1 MVTIT
6 DPLFASQWH
15 FGLMGN
21 IQRIWDEYTGVGVHV
36 GVFDDGVQ
44 YNHPDL
50 AANYDASKHFSY
62 NNVTYNPSPIT
73 RTGADPD
80 AHGTSV
86 AGLIAAARN
95 GVGGVGVAYGAK
107 ITGVNMLSDPALQ
120 TDAMADRVLRHGAT
134 FDVMS
139 NSWGYTPYFE
149 TYQNAGLAG
158 STSATTIAAYDY
170 NTRVGRHGL
179 GTVIVQ
185 AAGNDASNANA
196 DGVNT
201 ARSLISVAALDRY
214 GSVTSYSNTGANI
227 WISAGAA
234 SVTTDLTGSNGYNTK
249 AGTAGDY
256 QSTFGGTSAATPVV
270 AGVVALMLDANE
282 GLGWRDVK
290 EILANSASLTGSIIG
305 GSATYETTGTR
316 FQVIDRNTGGG
327 LVRDGD
333 SWNDGGRAIS
343 WDYGFGR
350 VNAFAAVRLAEVWT
364 LINGPAQTSANDREL
379 AFTNP
384 TDVRMTFSGGL
395 GTAASSVA
403 CTTHMEIDYIA
414 VTLGFDFTAPT
425 GSAAGLSITLLGP
438 GGASFDLVHAGDL
451 YYSDV
456 HGGWTWTYGVA
467 EALGLD
473 AFGSWTAVI
482 RDSSNSVS
490 GHACTLQDL
499 KISFSGDASFD
510 SNNIHHITP
519 DFVKT
524 NALNAGGLRD
534 HAINDTNGG
543 TDWLQMATLAGDV
556 QVSLVAGQSF
566 AVNGVVWGTI
576 AAGTQIENVVTG
588 DGNDRIIGNNLGNKI
603 YGMRGNDTIAG
614 GLGADLLDG
623 GQGNDSVLGGDGND
637 QALGGVGNDVLLGGI
652 GFDGLAGQAGNDTLL
667 GEAGNDSLLG
677 GDGIDRLSGGADA
690 DRIDGGTGADV
701 LSGELGAD
709 LFVFNRGYGGD
720 RVTDFQDNS
729 DTIVL
734 DDALWGNTALTVA
747 SVVTQFARVVSGS
760 VVMNFGNGDVLT
772 LTGLT
777 NTAALLDDIS
787 IV

>member
-1 MVTIT
+1 
-6 DPLFASQWH
+6 
-15 FGLMGN
+15 MGN

-62 NNVTYNPSPIT
+62 NNVTYNPFPIT
-73 RTGADPD
+73 RTGTDPD

-120 TDAMADRVLRHGAT
+120 TDAMADRVLRYGAA

-149 TYQNAGLAG
+149 AYQNAGLAG
-158 STSATTIAAYDY
+158 STSAQIIAAYDY
-170 NTRVGRHGL
+170 NTSTGRHGL
-179 GTVIVQ
+179 GTVIVH

-196 DGVNT
+196 DGLNT
-201 ARSLISVAALDRY
+201 ARSLISVAALDRS
-214 GSVTSYSNTGANI
+214 GSLTSYSNTGANI

-234 SVTTDLTGSNGYNTK
+234 AVTTDLTGSNGYNTT

-290 EILANSASLTGSIIG
+290 EILANSASLTGSIVG
-305 GSATYETTGTR
+305 GSSAYETTGTR
-316 FQVIDRNTGGG
+316 FQVIDRNTGAG

-384 TDVRMTFSGGL
+384 TDVRMAFAGGR

-403 CTTHMEIDYIA
+403 CTTHMEIDYIS
-414 VTLGFDFTAPT
+414 VTLGFDFTAPS

-456 HGGWTWTYGVA
+456 HGGWTRTYGVA

-473 AFGSWTAVI
+473 AFGTWTAVI
-482 RDSSNSVS
+482 RDSSSSLS

-510 SNNIHHITP
+510 SNNIHHITQ
-519 DFVKT
+519 DFLKA
-524 NALNAGGLRD
+524 NAVNLVGLRD
-534 HAINDTNGG
+534 RAINDTNGG
-543 TDWLQMATLAGDV
+543 TDWLQMATLSGNV
-556 QVSLVAGQSF
+556 VVSLVAGQSF
-566 AVNGVVWGTI
+566 SVSGVAWGKI

-588 DGNDRIIGNNLGNKI
+588 DGNDRITGNNFGNKI
-603 YGMRGNDTIAG
+603 YGMRGNDTMAG
-614 GLGADLLDG
+614 GTGADTLDG
-623 GQGNDSVLGGDGND
+623 GQGNDSMLGGDGND
-637 QALGGVGNDVLLGGI
+637 LAQAGIGNDVLW
-652 GFDGLAGQAGNDTLL
+652 GQAGNDTLF
-667 GEAGNDSLLG
+667 GEAGNDTLLG

-720 RVTDFQDNS
+720 RVADFQDNM

-734 DDALWGNTALTVA
+734 DDALWGNAALTVA

-760 VVMNFGNGDVLT
+760 VVLDFGNGDVLT
-772 LTGLT
+772 LAGLGT
-777 NTAALLDDIS
+777 TAALLDDIT
-787 IV
+787 II